1 MLPTFVKYAKVYFDA
16 KHLERDWTEI
26 GGDEFF
32 QKSALFGQH
41 QMMSWFSKF
50 DPVISNQEPYLLHLK
65 RIKKGKIYQW
75 ILHVLMW
82 ATWAL

>member
-32 QKSALFGQH
+32 QKSALFGQY
-41 QMMSWFSKF
+41 QMMS
-50 DPVISNQEPYLLHLK
+50 
-65 RIKKGKIYQW
+65 
-75 ILHVLMW
+75 
-82 ATWAL
+82 